1 MVLYLSSPHHGFK
14 PQESVIAPK
23 QYAKVAELADAHV

>member
-1 MVLYLSSPHHGFK
+1 MVLYLSSLHHGFT
-14 PQESVIAPK
+14 PQKSEIAPK

>member
-1 MVLYLSSPHHGFK
+1 MVLYLSSTHHGFK
-14 PQESVIAPK
+14 PQESEIAPK